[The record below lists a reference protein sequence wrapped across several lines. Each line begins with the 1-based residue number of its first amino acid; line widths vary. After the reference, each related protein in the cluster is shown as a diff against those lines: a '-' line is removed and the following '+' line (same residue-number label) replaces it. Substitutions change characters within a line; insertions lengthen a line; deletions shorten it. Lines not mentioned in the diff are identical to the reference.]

1 MKITSMQKMIAAV
14 VVFLVIGAIAI
25 AVFVLPM
32 FAELD
37 SLALLKAG
45 AEQQR
50 DQAKAQL
57 ARLEDA
63 KARSAVT
70 EAELLKIGTQMPDS
84 PQLPTLI
91 MELQDIA
98 NKAGVSVTSFAPSQP
113 NPIDGGKYTEIA
125 LTTSLT
131 TAWDDLLDY
140 MRRVNKSTRLLRI
153 TNVTVNPAASTDTTA
168 SADKEIS
175 LNVSLIT
182 KAYVIGNNGQ
192 ISAAVTA
199 TPAATSGVTP

>member
-1 MKITSMQKMIAAV
+1 MKITSMQKMIAVV
-14 VVFLVIGAIAI
+14 VVFVILAAVAFAI
-25 AVFVLPM
+25 FVLPL
-32 FAELD
+32 FAQLD

-63 KARSAVT
+63 KARSAAT
-70 EAELLKIGTQMPDS
+70 EAELLKIGTQMPES

-91 MELQDIA
+91 IELQDIA
-98 NKAGVSVTSFAPSQP
+98 NKAGVTVTSFAPSQP
-113 NPIDGGKYTEIA
+113 NPISGGKFTEI
-125 LTTSLT
+125 SLT
-131 TAWDDLLDY
+131 TQLTAAWDDLLDY

-153 TNVTVNPAASTDTTA
+153 TNVTVNPAASTVTTA
-168 SADKEIS
+168 TADKEID
-175 LNVSLIT
+175 LNVSLTT
-182 KAYVIGNNGQ
+182 KAYVIGANGQ
-192 ISAAVTA
+192 IAAAATA